1 MEKKEYSLKLD
12 ETIKNN
18 YYRYNESELTLLLQ
32 YRGLVNTYGY
42 RFSDDVEKV
51 DFTAVY
57 DDLKRVTNK
66 VKTGDSTSLNQERLV
81 KILNLYEELL
91 DGGNLEQISFELD
104 LLFLEND
111 MGIREN
117 SQLVKHLEKGKEDG
131 YKFDK

>member
-12 ETIKNN
+12 EAIKNN

-32 YRGLVNTYGY
+32 YRGLVNTCGY